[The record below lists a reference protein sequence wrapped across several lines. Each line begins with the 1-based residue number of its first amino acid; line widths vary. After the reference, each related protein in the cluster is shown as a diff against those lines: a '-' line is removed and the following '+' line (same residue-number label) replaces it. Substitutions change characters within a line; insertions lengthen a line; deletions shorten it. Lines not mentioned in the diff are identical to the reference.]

1 MHINF
6 AQSACVVHIN
16 TSRFVLLKIQ
26 HLKHSEKVHLIDLEK
41 IIHNKNPKLLKI
53 LPKFILNYIKKV
65 IHQED
70 FNRLLLQTKDSY
82 GLDFVKEALEHFQ
95 IEVISDGT
103 ENIPKNGG
111 CIVVCNH
118 PLGGI
123 DGIAVMSE
131 VGKIRPD
138 LKAMVN
144 DLLMNL
150 QNLSH
155 LMIPVNKHAKN
166 AIQNLRDIDE
176 VYASGNCVI
185 IFPAGLVSR
194 KQNGHVSDL
203 EWKKGF
209 ISKAIKYKM
218 SVVPVYIEAKNS
230 SFFYNLALLRKKIG
244 VKTNI
249 EMFFLVDEVY
259 KQKGKTIKMKV
270 GKAIDYTTFTKA
282 HSQYEWAQKVKD
294 HVYELSN
301 ASKNELFDF

>member
-1 MHINF
+1 M
-6 AQSACVVHIN
+6 
-16 TSRFVLLKIQ
+16 R
-26 HLKHSEKVHLIDLEK
+26 HSEKVHQIDLEK

-53 LPKFILNYIKKV
+53 LPKFILKYIKKV
-65 IHQED
+65 IHQD
-70 FNRLLLQTKDSY
+70 DLNSLLMQTKDSY
-82 GLDFVKEALEHFQ
+82 GLDFVKEVLDHFQ
-95 IEVISDGT
+95 IEVKSEGA
-103 ENIPKNGG
+103 ENIPKTGR

-123 DGIAVMSE
+123 DGIAIMSE

-155 LMIPVNKHAKN
+155 LMIPVNKHGKN

-194 KQNGHVSDL
+194 KQQGGVSDL

-230 SFFYNLALLRKKIG
+230 SFFYNFAFLRKKIG
-244 VKTNI
+244 IKTNI
-249 EMFFLVDEVY
+249 EMFYLVDEVY
-259 KQKGKTIKMKV
+259 KQKGKTIQVKI
-270 GKAIDYTTFTKA
+270 GKAIDYTLFTKA
-282 HSQYEWAQKVKD
+282 HSQHEWAQKVKD
-294 HVYELSN
+294 HVYEL
-301 ASKNELFDF
+301 KNVPKDKLVDF